1 MESFEKGVI
10 TLYNSI
16 TSKCNS
22 QFDRLLEDSDIDE
35 VILNKPTILPG
46 EVQMLIRDMT
56 ADFLHEFYS
65 FLRERGI
72 DVTTSKCVFAGG
84 GSLLLRGMIERE
96 QTVGFSIFI
105 DDIHANALGYEI
117 LYRSEVG
124 ANAG

>member
-1 MESFEKGVI
+1 M
-10 TLYNSI
+10 
-16 TSKCNS
+16 SKKKRKS
-22 QFDRLLEDSDIDE
+22 IDE